1 MDKKTRNACKRC
13 RYVKCAILDVMERPL
28 VHQQYILKVLNLGDP
43 FHKLGIFNT
52 IQIEDSIDAPEPI
65 KKKTIN
71 KLCEDKCMQT
81 ESSSGASELTKKSA
95 KDKVYYLIAES
106 ILNILFYLT

>member
-1 MDKKTRNACKRC
+1 MDKKTRNSCKRC
-13 RYVKCAILDVMERPL
+13 RYVKCAISYVMKRHWT
-28 VHQQYILKVLNLGDP
+28 HQQYILKVLNLGDP

-71 KLCEDKCMQT
+71 KLCEDKCTQT
-81 ESSSGASELTKKSA
+81 EGSSGALERRKINA
-95 KDKVYYLIAES
+95 IDKV
-106 ILNILFYLT
+106 